1 MRCTTVTEM
10 QHALA
15 GVDGG
20 GGGSGG
26 GDYVVFVVNTL
37 SFSAELVVLA
47 ATAVLTV
54 YLPLPT
60 SNHLHHAVIASLN
73 NLHISCFLTD
83 SNRVLVVY

>member
-1 MRCTTVTEM
+1 MLITRM
-10 QHALA
+10 I
-15 GVDGG
+15 
-20 GGGSGG
+20 
-26 GDYVVFVVNTL
+26 TL
-37 SFSAELVVLA
+37 YLCLTHCVFSAELAVLA

-60 SNHLHHAVIASLN
+60 SNRLHHAVIASLN